1 MKLPT
6 RLARLA
12 IFLFPALAW
21 GQIQQAYVIT
31 TIAGGGGGVLNF
43 QGFSGDGGD
52 ARQAQLAQPVGL
64 LLDNKGNLYI
74 ADQVNNRIRQVV
86 LSSNVITTIA
96 GTGTAGYSGDGGAA
110 TSATLNAPL
119 SLAMDASGNLYI
131 ADTANDVVREITANG
146 NIGTAAGLYGA
157 GFGFGGDGGAPS
169 GAIFNQPSAI
179 TFDSAGNLYIAD
191 TVNNRVRRAT
201 FGSSATT
208 RTIAGQGTAAFTG
221 DNVLATFSAL
231 NKPRGVAI
239 DPSGNIYVADTDN
252 NRIRKIDSHGIIT
265 TVAGTGVPG
274 FSGDGGPATRAQ
286 LNSPRGIALDA
297 SGNLYIADYLNSR
310 VREIVNGTITTIA
323 GGVSPVFGYGGD
335 GSLGTQAVLNFPSAV
350 AVDNAGNVYI
360 ADTQNNAIRLLTP
373 TAAPPAI
380 KKGGVQSAGEFGA
393 FFSAAPGSW
402 IEIYGSSLASDARPW
417 AAADFNG
424 IYAPYQ
430 LDNTTVTIG
439 GQYAFI
445 SYISGGQVNVQV
457 PTTLGPGQ
465 YQLFLSTSAGT
476 SAAYPININT
486 VQPGL
491 YAKASFAVNGKQYVV
506 AQLPD
511 GTYVAPPNSIPNI
524 TSRQAKPGETI
535 TIYGIGFGPVTP
547 ETPAGQITTGPNT
560 LNTPVHFMF
569 GQTPASVSYAGLAPG
584 SVGLYQFNIVVP
596 NVSNNDLLPLTF
608 TVGGVNSAQTLYTA
622 VHN

>member
-221 DNVLATFSAL
+221 DRRMQPCEAGR
-231 NKPRGVAI
+231 PRW
-239 DPSGNIYVADTDN
+239 
-252 NRIRKIDSHGIIT
+252 
-265 TVAGTGVPG
+265 
-274 FSGDGGPATRAQ
+274 
-286 LNSPRGIALDA
+286 
-297 SGNLYIADYLNSR
+297 
-310 VREIVNGTITTIA
+310 
-323 GGVSPVFGYGGD
+323 
-335 GSLGTQAVLNFPSAV
+335 
-350 AVDNAGNVYI
+350 
-360 ADTQNNAIRLLTP
+360 P
-373 TAAPPAI
+373 TA
-380 KKGGVQSAGEFGA
+380 S
-393 FFSAAPGSW
+393 
-402 IEIYGSSLASDARPW
+402 
-417 AAADFNG
+417 
-424 IYAPYQ
+424 
-430 LDNTTVTIG
+430 
-439 GQYAFI
+439 
-445 SYISGGQVNVQV
+445 V
-457 PTTLGPGQ
+457 P
-465 YQLFLSTSAGT
+465 
-476 SAAYPININT
+476 
-486 VQPGL
+486 
-491 YAKASFAVNGKQYVV
+491 
-506 AQLPD
+506 
-511 GTYVAPPNSIPNI
+511 
-524 TSRQAKPGETI
+524 
-535 TIYGIGFGPVTP
+535 
-547 ETPAGQITTGPNT
+547 
-560 LNTPVHFMF
+560 
-569 GQTPASVSYAGLAPG
+569 
-584 SVGLYQFNIVVP
+584 
-596 NVSNNDLLPLTF
+596 
-608 TVGGVNSAQTLYTA
+608 
-622 VHN
+622 